1 MQSGPWQRASPH
13 GQHANMVQHG
23 QGHSHITSCVGRPPT
38 PTRQH
43 NGSLSPVGGVQGVRT
58 ASPGPRGPLVW
69 PQAAAWQQSNGG
81 HLNHR
86 PRHSSPSPGARA
98 IPRMDS
104 VLLHRQGYS
113 SPAHRQSP
121 QPGSRSSSPATGPS
135 HHHIAARGGA
145 PVDMQAVP
153 NRQLFAHKPVARA
166 VPMPTEPASSLRS
179 PDVSLNR
186 ISLPQDQ
193 VSYYKGQ
200 VQDLKHAIQAHA
212 SSMGLQVSA
221 IMDRSVTE
229 NNLASDNLL
238 LQVWLLPMPGHLG
251 SLGACTAPHNQDWT
265 SKAYE
270 VPF

>member
-1 MQSGPWQRASPH
+1 
-13 GQHANMVQHG
+13 MVQHG
-23 QGHSHITSCVGRPPT
+23 QGHDQITSSVGRPPT
-38 PTRQH
+38 PTRQN
-43 NGSLSPVGGVQGVRT
+43 NGSLSPIGGVQGVRT
-58 ASPGPRGPLVW
+58 VSPGPRGPLVW
-69 PQAAAWQQSNGG
+69 PQAAAWHQSNGG
-81 HLNHR
+81 HLNHG
-86 PRHSSPSPGARA
+86 PRYSSPSPGARA
-98 IPRMDS
+98 IPTMDS
-104 VLLHRQGYS
+104 ASLHRQGYS
-113 SPAHRQSP
+113 SPARRQSS

-145 PVDMQAVP
+145 PTYDRDGQRATISPVNMQAVP

-166 VPMPTEPASSLRS
+166 VPMPTEPATSLRS
-179 PDVSLNR
+179 PDVSVNR

-238 LQVWLLPMPGHLG
+238 LQVCLLPMPGQSG
-251 SLGACTAPHNQDWT
+251 SLGACTAPRNQGWT
-265 SKAYE
+265 SKG
-270 VPF
+270 V